1 MCGRV
6 LGAMPRAS
14 RYLRRGYTFHLTHR
28 CHWSSRD
35 RQPIAKGGQEGDW
48 KPLTLALSL
57 PSAGSGQAR
66 GEGMEFGG
74 REWIQE
80 SEFRIQNKYIAIGHG
95 GAKMLPAF
103 LLISES

>member
-1 MCGRV
+1 
-6 LGAMPRAS
+6 
-14 RYLRRGYTFHLTHR
+14 
-28 CHWSSRD
+28 
-35 RQPIAKGGQEGDW
+35 
-48 KPLTLALSL
+48 
-57 PSAGSGQAR
+57 
-66 GEGMEFGG
+66 MEFGG

>member
-1 MCGRV
+1 V
-6 LGAMPRAS
+6 VYPR
-14 RYLRRGYTFHLTHR
+14 
-28 CHWSSRD
+28 SSRD

-57 PSAGSGQAR
+57 KGRGNGVW

-74 REWIQE
+74 RGRIQE